1 MYVSITS
8 VKNWQPP
15 FLKIHFSPN
24 FYQCVQWAPPLA
36 QPDPRT
42 ASALNISKASY
53 SFTFN
58 GFSRHGKLESTRMVL
73 SALKIMQTTK
83 HFLFS
88 VLFFMQKESLPHA
101 SYWSS
106 SCSQKDSIYGHCT
119 WTIMGRSLPLDVQNR
134 WSRFIQLSQPWELLR
149 RSIHGRYSGPATPA
163 LHWDESSNA

>member
-1 MYVSITS
+1 MSGQMFQNLVYIIMMM
-8 VKNWQPP
+8 KNVCVHY
-15 FLKIHFSPN
+15 FGKELAAALFEKIHFSPN

-42 ASALNISKASY
+42 ASALNISRASY

-58 GFSRHGKLESTRMVL
+58 GFSRHRKLQSTRKVL
-73 SALKIMQTTK
+73 SALKIMHRTK

-88 VLFFMQKESLPHA
+88 VLFFMHKESLPHA

-119 WTIMGRSLPLDVQNR
+119 WTIMGRSLPLDV
-134 WSRFIQLSQPWELLR
+134 
-149 RSIHGRYSGPATPA
+149 
-163 LHWDESSNA
+163 